1 MTGAG
6 RVRFQGTV
14 STRSEASG
22 HLKLPGDAVLI
33 TRGRPRWLLL
43 SCPCGCGEEFPINL
57 DPRTG
62 PAWRLYKHLR
72 TGLSLF
78 PSVWRE
84 SGCRSHYI
92 IWRDKIYLF
101 GRYEEDFENAE
112 QPDETGSLT
121 DAVRERLPEKTLVP
135 FAEIADALNA
145 VPWDVLMVCR
155 RLVRMGIAREG
166 GEKQRGCFGRSLSNG
181 RVGASETA
189 AKSK

>member
-1 MTGAG
+1 
-6 RVRFQGTV
+6 
-14 STRSEASG
+14 
-22 HLKLPGDAVLI
+22 
-33 TRGRPRWLLL
+33 LL

-57 DPRTG
+57 DSRAG
-62 PAWRLYKHLR
+62 PAWRLYLDPRAGSGWRFYEKR
-72 TGLSLF
+72 PTGLSLF

-92 IWRDKIYLF
+92 IWRNNIYLF
-101 GRYEEDFENAE
+101 GRYEDDFDNAE

-121 DAVRERLPEKTLVP
+121 DAVRERLPEKALAP

-166 GEKQRGCFGRSLSNG
+166 KEKERGRFGR
-181 RVGASETA
+181 T
-189 AKSK
+189 